1 MIGKIVK
8 VIVDRPLGSYY
19 PVHKNLFYPVN
30 YGYFGRVRD
39 GTFILFA
46 TEGDYLEYIGR

>member
-1 MIGKIVK
+1 MITPYGYLVK
-8 VIVDRPLGSYY
+8 E
-19 PVHKNLFYPVN
+19 
-30 YGYFGRVRD
+30 GYFGRVRD